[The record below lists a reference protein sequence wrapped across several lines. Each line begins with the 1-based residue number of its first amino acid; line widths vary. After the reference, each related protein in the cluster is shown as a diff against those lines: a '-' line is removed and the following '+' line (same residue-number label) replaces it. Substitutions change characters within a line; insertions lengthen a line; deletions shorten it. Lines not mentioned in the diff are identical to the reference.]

1 VLDVG
6 AGTGLLSLFGAQASV
21 ANLPKFLSCNSK
33 AADFIGNNFHRTEA
47 DFFVS
52 TSVSWLI

>member
-6 AGTGLLSLFGAQASV
+6 AGTGLLSLFAAQASI
-21 ANLPKFLSCNSK
+21 ANLPKFRSCNSK
-33 AADFIGNNFHRTEA
+33 AACFIGNNFHRTEA

-52 TSVSWLI
+52 ISVSWLI